1 MSTKRNVDYT
11 AKMENGEQVLIETVS
26 YGTNLKEILKE
37 NNLSVAELSRKTG
50 VPPTTLYSTISR
62 NTAMRYEHALR
73 ISKYLNMGIDQFTNH
88 IPEENHDEIV
98 FTVNRANISQDME
111 NKIREV
117 LKEIETETDTKQQKR
132 LLSYLENMHDICS
145 RKNEAQN

>member
-50 VPPTTLYSTISR
+50 VPPTTLYSTIAR
-62 NTAMRYEHALR
+62 DTAMSYEHALR
-73 ISKYLNMGIDQFTNH
+73 ISKYLNLGVERLTNH

>member
-1 MSTKRNVDYT
+1 MRGRTVSTKRNVDYT

-50 VPPTTLYSTISR
+50 VPPTTLYSTIAR
-62 NTAMRYEHALR
+62 DTAMSYEHALR
-73 ISKYLNMGIDQFTNH
+73 ISKYLNLGVERLTNH

-98 FTVNRANISQDME
+98 FTLKKSNINPEIENRIHT
-111 NKIREV
+111 I
-117 LKEIETETDTKQQKR
+117 LKEIEMETNPEQQNR
-132 LLSYLENMHDICS
+132 MLAYLENMNKICGQ
-145 RKNEAQN
+145 K